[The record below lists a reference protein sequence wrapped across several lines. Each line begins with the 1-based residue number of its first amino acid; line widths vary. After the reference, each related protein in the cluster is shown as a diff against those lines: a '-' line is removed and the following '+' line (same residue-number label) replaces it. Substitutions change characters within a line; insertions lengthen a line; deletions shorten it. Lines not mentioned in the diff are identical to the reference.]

1 MDIVITGSSGL
12 IGSALKPALIADGHR
27 PIAMVRREPK
37 PGADEIRWDP
47 TSGVIDA
54 DALEGIDAVIHLAGA
69 GIADKRWNDSW
80 KKVLVES
87 RTVSTSL
94 LSSTLAGL
102 QTPPKAFISG
112 SAIGIYGDR
121 GDEVLTEES
130 PITDSNFFVD
140 LVQRWEGAAQS
151 AIDAGI
157 RTTLMRTGIV
167 QSTEGG
173 ALKKQLPLFK
183 FSLVGKLGSGNQ
195 YVSWITMDDQV
206 AAIQHLLTSSL
217 SGPINITAPNPVT
230 NAEYTKT
237 LAKVLGRPA
246 FPLPV
251 PTFGPKLLLGGEMA
265 DRILFDSARVHPQAL
280 LDDGFTFLHRDLEG
294 GLRALL
300 GK

>member
-12 IGSALKPALIADGHR
+12 IGSALKTALIADGHR
-27 PIAMVRREPK
+27 PIAMVRRAPNA
-37 PGADEIRWDP
+37 GADEIRWNP
-47 TSGVIDA
+47 TSGDIDA
-54 DALEGIDAVIHLAGA
+54 DALEGVDAVIHLAGA
-69 GIADKRWNDSW
+69 GIADKRWTDSW

-102 QTPPKAFISG
+102 QTPPKVFMSG
-112 SAIGIYGDR
+112 SAIGIYGNR

-130 PITDSNFFVD
+130 ALSDSNFFVD
-140 LVQRWEGAAQS
+140 LVQRWEDAAQS
-151 AIDAGI
+151 ATDAGI
-157 RTTLMRTGIV
+157 RTVFLRTGIV

-183 FSLVGKLGSGNQ
+183 FSLVGKLGSGEQ
-195 YVSWITMDDQV
+195 YVSWITMDDQI
-206 AAIQHLLTSSL
+206 AAIQHLLTSSI
-217 SGPINITAPNPVT
+217 SGPVNITAPNPVT

-251 PTFGPKLLLGGEMA
+251 PSFGPKLLLGGEMA
-265 DRILFDSARVHPQAL
+265 DRILFDSARVHPTAL
-280 LDDGFTFLHRDLEG
+280 LEDGFEFNHRDLES